1 MASDAVACFL
11 AVQGALAQVERVARW
26 MVVERGIM
34 CEKDGVVTLEDMDM
48 LAGVLRKGECMGKR
62 GRRMWRR
69 MY

>member
-1 MASDAVACFL
+1 
-11 AVQGALAQVERVARW
+11 